1 MKVLKIEENT
11 LKEEISLN
19 IERKDNI
26 LKIDVLPNE
35 EDSYKNL
42 DSPFYN
48 LEFDLENFELKNYK
62 EIIAKWD
69 MKYKENLLYGQMDEV
84 ELTVSLDQYF
94 RDKDSLEFILKNYL
108 YIPFILILFKKENLK
123 NYTFYDILNVK
134 ELEFDIEKKIEEDK
148 ENKKVEIKG
157 KISSNFDFVGLK
169 SKLRE
174 ELDIKP
180 SEIFNLET
188 EFKGEA
194 IYLNDELK
202 AFSYRVG
209 LKDKN
214 EKVNRYLTLNWE

>member
-19 IERKDNI
+19 IERKDDV

-48 LEFDLENFELKNYK
+48 LEFDLENFELRNYK
-62 EIIAKWD
+62 EIMAKWD

-134 ELEFDIEKKIEEDK
+134 ELEFDIEKKIEEDR

-194 IYLNDELK
+194 IYLNEELK
-202 AFSYRVG
+202 AFSYRVE

>member
-48 LEFDLENFELKNYK
+48 LEFDLENFELRNYK

-94 RDKDSLEFILKNYL
+94 RDKDSLGFILKNYL

-134 ELEFDIEKKIEEDK
+134 ELEFDIEKKIEEDR

-194 IYLNDELK
+194 IYLNEELK
-202 AFSYRVG
+202 AFSYRVE

>member
-48 LEFDLENFELKNYK
+48 LEFDLENFELRNYK

-134 ELEFDIEKKIEEDK
+134 ELEFDIEKKIEEDR

-194 IYLNDELK
+194 IYLNEELK
-202 AFSYRVG
+202 AFSYRVE